1 MNVQDFFN
9 QEKIIDLSFFN
20 FENAITAAYYAND
33 KLEVQKVNKNFVN
46 FFPVLGNITN
56 VYFPDVLE
64 QLGVPEEQISQF
76 QSELDKNGKVLIPQ
90 ILINIDGEERIFS
103 LLSAKTKSENFDY
116 LNGVQGQ
123 FVDRT
128 AEWELRKEREKLYEQ
143 SKIDNQIIEEKSAQL
158 ENLATRLAKYLS
170 PQIYKSIFEEKQE
183 VKSVHSRKNLTIFF
197 SDIIQFTDLT
207 DTMEPEKLAKV
218 INSYLS
224 EMTTIAVKSGGT
236 IDKFI
241 GDAIMVFFGDPETE
255 GEVQDALKCVEMA
268 ILMRQRVEELQKHWK
283 KMGVKSGLGIRMGI
297 STGFC
302 TVGNFGSDLR
312 LDYTV
317 LGSPVNLAAR
327 LQSAAERNGI
337 LIDENTNN
345 LINDVVQTEK
355 NNTITPKGFVRPI
368 DTFIL
373 KDFKS
378 QSHKDQRK
386 MLSHSGERIEINV
399 IDSSDIRAAIE
410 ELKNIQEKFE
420 KEYSGD
426 EK

>member
-1 MNVQDFFN
+1 MNIQDFFN

-268 ILMRQRVEELQKHWK
+268 ILMRQRVEELQKYWK
-283 KMGVKSGLGIRMGI
+283 KMGVKNGLGIRMGI

>member
-1 MNVQDFFN
+1 M
-9 QEKIIDLSFFN
+9 
-20 FENAITAAYYAND
+20 
-33 KLEVQKVNKNFVN
+33 
-46 FFPVLGNITN
+46 G
-56 VYFPDVLE
+56 
-64 QLGVPEEQISQF
+64 
-76 QSELDKNGKVLIPQ
+76 
-90 ILINIDGEERIFS
+90 
-103 LLSAKTKSENFDY
+103 
-116 LNGVQGQ
+116 
-123 FVDRT
+123 
-128 AEWELRKEREKLYEQ
+128 
-143 SKIDNQIIEEKSAQL
+143 
-158 ENLATRLAKYLS
+158 
-170 PQIYKSIFEEKQE
+170 
-183 VKSVHSRKNLTIFF
+183 
-197 SDIIQFTDLT
+197 
-207 DTMEPEKLAKV
+207 V
-218 INSYLS
+218 IN
-224 EMTTIAVKSGGT
+224 
-236 IDKFI
+236 
-241 GDAIMVFFGDPETE
+241 
-255 GEVQDALKCVEMA
+255 
-268 ILMRQRVEELQKHWK
+268 
-283 KMGVKSGLGIRMGI
+283 GLGIRMGI

-327 LQSAAERNGI
+327 LQSAADRNGI

>member
-1 MNVQDFFN
+1 MNIQDFFN
-9 QEKIIDLSFFN
+9 QEKVIDLSFFN

-103 LLSAKTKSENFDY
+103 LLSAKTKSENFEY

-283 KMGVKSGLGIRMGI
+283 KMGVKNGLGIRMGI

-327 LQSAAERNGI
+327 LQSAADRNGI

-373 KDFKS
+373 QDFKS

>member
-1 MNVQDFFN
+1 MNIQDFFN
-9 QEKIIDLSFFN
+9 QEKVIDLSFFN

-143 SKIDNQIIEEKSAQL
+143 SKIDNQFIEEKSAQL

-283 KMGVKSGLGIRMGI
+283 KMGVKNGLGIRMGI

-327 LQSAAERNGI
+327 LQSAADRNGI

>member
-9 QEKIIDLSFFN
+9 QEKVIDLSFFN

-103 LLSAKTKSENFDY
+103 LLSAKTRSENFDY

-128 AEWELRKEREKLYEQ
+128 AEWELRKEREKLYEK

-170 PQIYKSIFEEKQE
+170 PQIYKSIFEDKQE
-183 VKSVHSRKNLTIFF
+183 VKSVHARKNLTIFF
-197 SDIIQFTDLT
+197 SDIIKFTDLT

-268 ILMRQRVEELQKHWK
+268 VLMRQRVEELQKHWK
-283 KMGVKSGLGIRMGI
+283 KMGVTNGLGIRMGI

-355 NNTITPKGFVRPI
+355 NNTITPKGFVRAI

-378 QSHKDQRK
+378 QSHKDKRK

>member
-1 MNVQDFFN
+1 MTLKINYLDKKNNKNKNTAIFIDSSTKILDF
-9 QEKIIDLSFFN
+9 QGLLDEKIIQKIISFIKKN
-20 FENAITAAYYAND
+20 KNSKED
-33 KLEVQKVNKNFVN
+33 KLYSLNQDFDQKTVIIFLAKSN
-46 FFPVLGNITN
+46 
-56 VYFPDVLE
+56 
-64 QLGVPEEQISQF
+64 
-76 QSELDKNGKVLIPQ
+76 SELDFEKLGAIFYNFLKKNE
-90 ILINIDGEERIFS
+90 INEIYLSKPKIKSFNSFS
-103 LLSAKTKSENFDY
+103 LLNSFLHGVELKSYEFNLYKTKKPPKIINIFVSKKNVSKKSNGLDSILSGVNFTRDLVSEPGNILHPDEYAKRLNSLKKDANFKKTESD
-116 LNGVQGQ
+116 LI
-123 FVDRT
+123 
-128 AEWELRKEREKLYEQ
+128 ASKKEIKALLLASKKLQ
-143 SKIDNQIIEEKSAQL
+143 SRINKL
-158 ENLATRLAKYLS
+158 
-170 PQIYKSIFEEKQE
+170 
-183 VKSVHSRKNLTIFF
+183 KNLLAVYQAK
-197 SDIIQFTDLT
+197 DIKD
-207 DTMEPEKLAKV
+207 KV
-218 INSYLS
+218 INLNLGKNLNS
-224 EMTTIAVKSGGT
+224 
-236 IDKFI
+236 
-241 GDAIMVFFGDPETE
+241 
-255 GEVQDALKCVEMA
+255 ALA
-268 ILMRQRVEELQKHWK
+268 RRVEELQKHWK
-283 KMGVKSGLGIRMGI
+283 KMGVKNGLGIRMGI

>member
-1 MNVQDFFN
+1 
-9 QEKIIDLSFFN
+9 
-20 FENAITAAYYAND
+20 
-33 KLEVQKVNKNFVN
+33 
-46 FFPVLGNITN
+46 
-56 VYFPDVLE
+56 
-64 QLGVPEEQISQF
+64 
-76 QSELDKNGKVLIPQ
+76 
-90 ILINIDGEERIFS
+90 
-103 LLSAKTKSENFDY
+103 
-116 LNGVQGQ
+116 
-123 FVDRT
+123 
-128 AEWELRKEREKLYEQ
+128 
-143 SKIDNQIIEEKSAQL
+143 
-158 ENLATRLAKYLS
+158 
-170 PQIYKSIFEEKQE
+170 
-183 VKSVHSRKNLTIFF
+183 
-197 SDIIQFTDLT
+197 
-207 DTMEPEKLAKV
+207 MEPEKLAKV

-283 KMGVKSGLGIRMGI
+283 KMGVTNGLGIRMGI

-378 QSHKDQRK
+378 QSHKDK
-386 MLSHSGERIEINV
+386 ERCFHILV
-399 IDSSDIRAAIE
+399 K
-410 ELKNIQEKFE
+410 ELKLMLLIVLIFVQQLRNLKTFKKSLKKSILVMRSRQWKSLLSLPEGF
-420 KEYSGD
+420 
-426 EK
+426 

>member
-1 MNVQDFFN
+1 MNIQDFFN
-9 QEKIIDLSFFN
+9 QEKVIDLSFFN

-116 LNGVQGQ
+116 INGVQGQ

-143 SKIDNQIIEEKSAQL
+143 SKIDNKIIVEKSAQL

-268 ILMRQRVEELQKHWK
+268 ILMRQRVEELQKYWK
-283 KMGVKSGLGIRMGI
+283 KMGVKNGLGIRMGI